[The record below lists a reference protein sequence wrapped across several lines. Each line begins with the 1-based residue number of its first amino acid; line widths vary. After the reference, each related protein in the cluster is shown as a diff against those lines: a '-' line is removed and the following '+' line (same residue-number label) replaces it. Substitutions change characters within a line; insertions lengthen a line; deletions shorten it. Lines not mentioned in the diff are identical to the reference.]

1 MARIMVIDD
10 EPLIC
15 EMLQVVLSRAGH
27 DVLTAS
33 NGIEALHL
41 IGEDGAVELV
51 IADIVMPE
59 MDGLETIVQLRKRH
73 PGLKVIAISGGS
85 RIGNADFLAMAERLG
100 ASETFYKPLDNDE
113 LLVAIGRCLN
123 DSERDGS

>member
-27 DVLTAS
+27 DVLTAN
-33 NGIEALHL
+33 NGYEALHL
-41 IGEDGAVELV
+41 IGEDDSIELV

-59 MDGLETIVQLRKRH
+59 MDGLETIMQLRKRH
-73 PGLKVIAISGGS
+73 PSLKVIAISGGS

-100 ASETFYKPLDNDE
+100 ASETFYKPLDNDK

-123 DSERDGS
+123 DSERDAP